1 MVLLNTVSRLKN
13 YKRGGQRSRDELSG
27 PHSSSVSERL
37 QRGLRYFSRGLLD
50 EARGE
55 LEDVLRADPGSAPGH
70 FWLGCVYA
78 FQGLRVRASEEWAMC
93 VEIDADF
100 GKAHYMLSWAYY
112 DEGDRERG
120 YEHLSR
126 AVESGV
132 TYESVEGL
140 IGGLTGKGEP
150 GPVGIGLHDE
160 MAEVEPI
167 EEDADEIYRRGVE
180 ALRDEGLNRIIE
192 LRAFAPQL
200 EIIKK
205 KEFFSHFRDILTN
218 FPNKREFYLSLL
230 FVILGFVLR
239 LFNLMFITPVD
250 FRWESYHYWQIAYYT
265 LHVGTKHLR
274 MWDLGGMEY
283 FWGPLPIWIQSI
295 LLWIFRA
302 KSMIFFRFF
311 NIIIGCATIFLA
323 YRIGLR
329 YGDSTSAKLAAMI
342 AAVNPILIFNN
353 IIGME
358 ETLGVFFILF
368 SLLVVNDKLVYCG
381 VFLGLASLCRIEFW
395 PLSFGMIGTI
405 YLFERGRLGSR
416 WFSVLVGWMIVVVPY
431 MFHLQLVTGNAIY
444 PFYWNF
450 LGNIVGAW
458 NPWYVSPSIR
468 VVFGVILAASIISYF
483 ALLKYRKRIGEWY
496 LLLLTAFG
504 FTGYHG
510 LVYTVSGTAPLFE
523 RFFVLDAALVSCLV
537 GLFYIKLPKRRL
549 VNILIPIILLA
560 SFSISVPYYV
570 DEQDAI
576 RDRNEFTDILIE
588 EYSGETILSDV
599 PIMTYRL
606 IHKGGISH
614 TNILGSIYV
623 NYQSLDTVLEWLQKE
638 NATYLITDT
647 AESKSYRMLT
657 FFNEHDLK
665 DEIFILSYSWKGINL
680 YYIDQTA
687 IDSYL
692 LKVSH

>member
-1 MVLLNTVSRLKN
+1 LANSDSCFSDRVR
-13 YKRGGQRSRDELSG
+13 
-27 PHSSSVSERL
+27 
-37 QRGLRYFSRGLLD
+37 RGLRYLNESRLE
-50 EARGE
+50 EARWEFEGI
-55 LEDVLRADPGSAPGH
+55 LREYPGFAPGR
-70 FWLGCVYA
+70 FWLGCVFA
-78 FQGLRVRASEEWAMC
+78 FQGLRAKAVEEWAMC
-93 VEIDADF
+93 IEIDAGF
-100 GKAHYMLSWAYY
+100 GRAHYMLSWAYY

-140 IGGLTGKGEP
+140 IDRLTGKAEP
-150 GPVGIGLHDE
+150 APLGIGLRDE
-160 MAEVEPI
+160 MTEMEPI
-167 EEDADEIYRRGVE
+167 ENDADEIYRRDVE
-180 ALRDEGLNRIIE
+180 ALKNGGINRAIE
-192 LRAFAPQL
+192 PRSCASQF
-200 EIIKK
+200 EIIKN
-205 KEFFSHFRDILTN
+205 KESFSHFKDILTS
-218 FPNKREFYLSLL
+218 FPNKREVYLSLL

-239 LFNLMFITPVD
+239 FFSLIFITPVD

-283 FWGPLPIWIQSI
+283 FWGPLPIWIQSV

-368 SLLVVNDKLVYCG
+368 SLLVVNDKLVYGG

-458 NPWYVSPSIR
+458 NPWYVSPAIR
-468 VVFGVILAASIISYF
+468 AVFGVILAASIIGYL
-483 ALLKYRKRIGEWY
+483 ALLKYRKRVGEWY
-496 LLLLTAFG
+496 ILLITAFG
-504 FTGYHG
+504 FAGYHG
-510 LVYTVSGTAPLFE
+510 IVYTVSGTAPLFE

-537 GLFYIKLPKRRL
+537 GLFYIRLPKRKL
-549 VNILIPIILLA
+549 TNILIPIILLA
-560 SFSISVPYYV
+560 SFSTSVPYYV
-570 DEQDAI
+570 GEQDAI
-576 RDRNEFTDILIE
+576 RDRNEFTDVLIE
-588 EYSGETILSDV
+588 EYSGGTILSDV

-614 TNILGSIYV
+614 TNILGSIYA

-657 FFNEHDLK
+657 FFNEPDLK

-692 LKVSH
+692 LKASH